1 VFFITELKANG
12 MQNSG
17 NWMDWK
23 DPLGYRWLMFG
34 VLSILYFMACMHRIS
49 PTVIARDLIAEF
61 NADATALGFM
71 SSAYF
76 YLYAAVQP
84 PVGYLSD
91 TWGPR
96 AVTTL
101 FAVIACL
108 GALLFGLAPNLTV
121 ATLGRA
127 LIGVG
132 VGGVFVPALKIFSK
146 WHRAKEFAAMTGV
159 FLAIGN
165 AGNLA
170 ASLPLTYMV
179 LWVGWRGSFLAMGA
193 VSLLMALACWLL
205 LRDAPEDKG
214 WPPIVA
220 APPAADNAEGQRAPG
235 RMRIVF
241 SQPNFWMV
249 TGSYFFFGGPTL
261 AFQGLWT
268 VPYLI
273 DIHGYSRVQAG
284 GTLMLIPMG
293 FVIGAPIFGLLSDRL
308 PFSRKTILITS
319 LLIGLLCWT
328 VFLPTGGK
336 PPAAV
341 IGPLFVVIGI
351 CGGGAL
357 SLYMT
362 MTKELFPAWLTGTAM
377 GLMNPAAFLSTAL
390 FQPFSGFLMDSVG
403 HSGAAYPQA
412 AYYKVFVAVFIFGCL
427 SLAAILPAR
436 PSQPAAHNEVQ
447 A

>member
-1 VFFITELKANG
+1 MKTSAGWF
-12 MQNSG
+12 
-17 NWMDWK
+17 NWN

-34 VLSILYFMACMHRIS
+34 VLSVLYFMACMHRIS
-49 PTVIARDLIAEF
+49 PTVIARDLMAEF
-61 NADATALGFM
+61 NTDATALGFM

-101 FAVIACL
+101 FATIACL
-108 GALLFGLAPNLTV
+108 GAMLFGLAPNLTV
-121 ATLGRA
+121 ATVGRA

-132 VGGVFVPALKIFSK
+132 VGGVFVPALKIFSR
-146 WHRAKEFAAMTGV
+146 WHQAKQFAAMTGV

-170 ASLPLTYMV
+170 ASLPLTYLV
-179 LWVGWRGSFLAMGA
+179 VWVGWRGSFLAMGI
-193 VSLLMALACWLL
+193 VSLAMALACWLL
-205 LRDAPEDKG
+205 LRNAPEEKG
-214 WPPIVA
+214 WPPIVVD
-220 APPAADNAEGQRAPG
+220 PLPAADGKETIDQSASR
-235 RMRIVF
+235 RLRIVF
-241 SQPNFWMV
+241 GQPSFWLV

-261 AFQGLWT
+261 AFQGLWA

-273 DIHGYSRVQAG
+273 DIHGYSRVHAG
-284 GTLMLIPMG
+284 GTLMLIPIG
-293 FVIGAPIFGLLSDRL
+293 FIIGAPLFGLLSDRL
-308 PFSRKTILITS
+308 PFGRKAILTTS
-319 LLIGLLCWT
+319 LLIGMLCWT

-336 PPAAV
+336 PPAFL
-341 IGPLFVVIGI
+341 IGPLFVIIGI
-351 CGGGAL
+351 CGGGSL

-403 HSGAAYPQA
+403 HAGTSYPQA
-412 AYYKVFVAVFIFGCL
+412 AYYKVFVAIFIFGCL
-427 SLAAILPAR
+427 SLATILPAR
-436 PSQPAAHNEVQ
+436 PAKAASR
-447 A
+447 

>member
-1 VFFITELKANG
+1 MKR
-12 MQNSG
+12 SG
-17 NWMDWK
+17 GGFDWS
-23 DPLGYRWLMFG
+23 DPLVYRWLMFG
-34 VLSILYFMACMHRIS
+34 VLSVLYFMACMHRIS

-96 AVTTL
+96 AVTTF

-108 GALLFGLAPNLTV
+108 GALLFGFAPNLSV

-193 VSLLMALACWLL
+193 VSLLMALACCLV
-205 LRDAPEDKG
+205 LRDTPEDKG
-214 WPPIVA
+214 WPPIVPEPA
-220 APPAADNAEGQRAPG
+220 PAATDPQAKAVQSPSR

-284 GTLMLIPMG
+284 GTLMLIPAG
-293 FVIGAPIFGLLSDRL
+293 FVIGAPLFGLLADRL
-308 PFSRKTILITS
+308 PINRKTILVLA
-319 LLIGLLCWT
+319 LLIGVLCWA

-341 IGPLFVVIGI
+341 IGPLFVVIGL
-351 CGGGAL
+351 CGGGSL

-390 FQPFSGFLMDSVG
+390 FQPFSGYLMDSVG
-403 HSGAAYPQA
+403 HAGAAYPQA
-412 AYYKVFVAVFIFGCL
+412 AYYKVFVAIFIFGVL
-427 SLAAILPAR
+427 SLATILPSR
-436 PSQPAAHNEVQ
+436 PTPAAEP
-447 A
+447 